1 MVGAAHEIAVLASE
15 RIERAVVEH
24 DLARP
29 ALGMAASQAPAH
41 PDAHARLPPAD
52 RFGPPGHEEE
62 QPAPDRVLE
71 GAEPIHVAVYK
82 TSHRWQ
88 YYAMRIFSFRPSLTL
103 RGRTFKGLRGWAG
116 KPFHPPLTDVPIG
129 CYVAAAVF
137 DVISVV
143 GGTHTWARELY
154 RAGPLTLA
162 V

>member
-29 ALGMAASQAPAH
+29 ALGLVAERGQG
-41 PDAHARLPPAD
+41 RLPPAD
-52 RFGPPGHEEE
+52 SSGPPGHEEE

-129 CYVAAAVF
+129 C
-137 DVISVV
+137 
-143 GGTHTWARELY
+143 
-154 RAGPLTLA
+154 
-162 V
+162 